1 MKFNSECF
9 NLHMLNDSKVD
20 WNDHYSCPA
29 NLNEGG
35 DDEDGQS
42 QAPSPDNENLT
53 PAEIENV
60 IELIND

>member
-1 MKFNSECF
+1 
-9 NLHMLNDSKVD
+9 MLNDGKVD

-42 QAPSPDNENLT
+42 QAPLPDNENLT